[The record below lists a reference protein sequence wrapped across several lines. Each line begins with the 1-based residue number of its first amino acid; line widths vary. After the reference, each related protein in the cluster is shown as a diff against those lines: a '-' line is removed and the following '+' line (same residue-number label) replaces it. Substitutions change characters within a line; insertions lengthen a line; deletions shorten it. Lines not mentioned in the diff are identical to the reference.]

1 MSDAYMMKLR
11 NAVLLV
17 LSLGLLAGCSV
28 LPRKNA
34 VPPGVGAHQ
43 EVEGVQNVP
52 GIRYPIFSQEGVN
65 QMLQDLERGAGAP
78 GYRNDPNRGD
88 TANYL
93 SLSGG
98 GDNGAFGAGLLTGWT
113 KHGGRPEFDL
123 VTGVSTGAL
132 IAPFAF
138 LGPAY
143 DDVLR
148 QVYTEITRRDVFR
161 QLGLMGALFGE
172 AYADSSPL
180 FGLISQHIDEEVLDK
195 VAYQY
200 KERNRWLLM
209 ATTDL
214 DAGIPVLWNMGQ
226 IASVGTPEALNLFR
240 KIMLASS
247 SVPGAFP
254 PVMFDV
260 MVDDQRFQEMHVDGA
275 ASMQVFMYP
284 SAVGANMGRSGIVS
298 PYKNREV
305 YIIRNARLDSD
316 WRQIERS
323 TLSIMGRSISQLIN
337 SQGYGDLHRIYLTSL
352 RDDVGFNLAFI
363 GPDFDMQRRTP
374 FDPAYMQALYDY
386 GHRLGRAGYPWMHVP
401 PGFEQAVNLDVKQQV
416 KRKKQVLIRAESMMG
431 ADGVGSGS
439 RKSP

>member
-1 MSDAYMMKLR
+1 MKLR
-11 NAVLLV
+11 NALLLV
-17 LSLGLLAGCSV
+17 ASLGVLAGCSV
-28 LPRKNA
+28 LPRKDA
-34 VPPGVGAHQ
+34 VPPGAGAHQ
-43 EVEGVQNVP
+43 EVEGVGNVP
-52 GIRYPIFSQEGVN
+52 GIRYPIFTQEGVD
-65 QMLQDLERGAGAP
+65 QMLQDLERGANAN
-78 GYRNDPNRGD
+78 GYRQDSSRGD

-113 KHGGRPEFDL
+113 KHGDRPEFDL
-123 VTGVSTGAL
+123 VTGVSTGSL
-132 IAPFAF
+132 ISPFAF
-138 LGPAY
+138 LGPDY

-180 FGLISQHIDEEVLDK
+180 FGLISQHIDEEILK
-195 VAYQY
+195 KIAYQY

-226 IASVGTPEALNLFR
+226 IASVGTPEALHLFR

-260 MVDDQRFQEMHVDGA
+260 VVDGQRFQEMHVDGA

-284 SAVGANMGRSGIVS
+284 SAVGADMRRTGIVS

-323 TLSIMGRSISQLIN
+323 TLSIMGRGISQLIN

-363 GPDFDMQRRTP
+363 GPDFKLQRRSP
-374 FDPAYMQALYDY
+374 FDPAYMQALYEY
-386 GHRLGRAGYPWMHVP
+386 GHELGRAGYPWMHLP
-401 PGFEQAVNLDVKQQV
+401 PGLDQAVNLDVKAQV
-416 KRKKQVLIRAESMMG
+416 QRKAHARMRARPAAS
-431 ADGVGSGS
+431 AH
-439 RKSP
+439 

>member
-161 QLGLMGALFGE
+161 QLGLLGALFGE
-172 AYADSSPL
+172 DYADS
-180 FGLISQHIDEEVLDK
+180 
-195 VAYQY
+195 
-200 KERNRWLLM
+200 
-209 ATTDL
+209 
-214 DAGIPVLWNMGQ
+214 
-226 IASVGTPEALNLFR
+226 
-240 KIMLASS
+240 
-247 SVPGAFP
+247 
-254 PVMFDV
+254 
-260 MVDDQRFQEMHVDGA
+260 
-275 ASMQVFMYP
+275 
-284 SAVGANMGRSGIVS
+284 
-298 PYKNREV
+298 
-305 YIIRNARLDSD
+305 
-316 WRQIERS
+316 
-323 TLSIMGRSISQLIN
+323 
-337 SQGYGDLHRIYLTSL
+337 
-352 RDDVGFNLAFI
+352 
-363 GPDFDMQRRTP
+363 
-374 FDPAYMQALYDY
+374 
-386 GHRLGRAGYPWMHVP
+386 
-401 PGFEQAVNLDVKQQV
+401 
-416 KRKKQVLIRAESMMG
+416 
-431 ADGVGSGS
+431 
-439 RKSP
+439 

>member
-1 MSDAYMMKLR
+1 MKLK
-11 NAVLLV
+11 NVLLLLV
-17 LSLGLLAGCSV
+17 SVGLIAGCSV
-28 LPRKNA
+28 LPRKDA
-34 VPPGVGAHQ
+34 VPPNMDRPV
-43 EVEGVQNVP
+43 VIEGVRNKP
-52 GIRYPIFSQEGVN
+52 GIRYQIFNQESIN
-65 QMLQDLERGAGAP
+65 QMLADLERGATVRDARAKGASE
-78 GYRNDPNRGD
+78 R

-113 KHGGRPEFDL
+113 QHGDRPDFDL

-138 LGPAY
+138 LGPQY

-180 FGLISQHIDEEVLDK
+180 YGLISQHIDEEVLKK

-200 KERNRWLLM
+200 RERNRWLLM
-209 ATTDL
+209 ATTNL
-214 DAGIPVLWNMGQ
+214 DAGVPVLWNMGQ
-226 IASVGTPEALNLFR
+226 IASIGTPEALTLFR

-260 MVDDQRFQEMHVDGA
+260 TVDGQNFQEMHVDGA

-284 SAVGANMGRSGIVS
+284 SAVGGSLLRSGVVS

-316 WRQIERS
+316 WRQTERS
-323 TLSIMGRSISQLIN
+323 TLSIMGRGISQLIN

-352 RDDVGFNLAFI
+352 RDNVGFNLAFI
-363 GPDFDMQRRTP
+363 GPDFELQRRTP
-374 FDPAYMQALYDY
+374 FDPAYMRALYDY
-386 GHRLGRAGYPWMHVP
+386 GHELGRAGYPWMHVP
-401 PGFEQAVNLDVKQQV
+401 PGFDQAVNTDVKEQV
-416 KRKKQVLIRAESMMG
+416 QRKERARTNG
-431 ADGVGSGS
+431 RRLA
-439 RKSP
+439 R